1 MKIQNINDSGWSVIF
16 MVDEDKHL
24 SFWVSH
30 RDGSKPI
37 DCGMDQ
43 GSWLDSDDCE
53 FGMRLT
59 TEKIEADYLA
69 LTEGHES

>member
-1 MKIQNINDSGWSVIF
+1 MKIQNINDSGWSVQF
-16 MVDEDKHL
+16 MVDGDKHL

-37 DCGMDQ
+37 EIGCAGDYDN
-43 GSWLDSDDCE
+43 E
-53 FGMRLT
+53 FGMRLS